1 MSKSIALIS
10 RCPISKNELS
20 EFILSNNGVMTGD
33 ENMFGSFACDQGRI
47 WIGLSPEELASNIED
62 KGKSY
67 DITLR
72 NMLGGSP
79 ETCVIVAISRKPA
92 SPSLVLD
99 FVEKFSNQ
107 WPLIVDDLSGHL
119 FTSEEFLKTR
129 VLT

>member
-10 RCPISKNELS
+10 SCPISKNELS

-67 DITLR
+67 GNALQK
-72 NMLGGSP
+72 MLDGSP
-79 ETCVIVAISRKPA
+79 ETCVILAIGRNPG
-92 SPSLVLD
+92 SPSLALD
-99 FVEKFSNQ
+99 IVSKLSNQ
-107 WPLIVDDLSGHL
+107 WPLIIDDLSGHL

-129 VLT
+129 ALI